1 MPDVQRHRSPRSS
14 RDERRA
20 DLLGHAARAILAQGG
35 LPLAYDQLAGAAG
48 VSKALVYN
56 YFPSQITLAHAL
68 IEEELARLDRR
79 ELRRLAA
86 LEDPVAAARAC
97 AHFYFDIVADR
108 GPLLHILLADPLLY
122 QGQAAHVTAR
132 SGLLLLPLVR
142 RLRHAFGIS
151 PREANIIVQLLVTL
165 PEEAGKQVFQGSST
179 RERAR
184 RLCADTVEAT
194 LAALRGDRS
203 ADGAAL
209 ALGVDLL

>member
-1 MPDVQRHRSPRSS
+1 MPDMPRHRSPRSS

-20 DLLGHAARAILAQGG
+20 DLLGHAAGAIVAQGG
-35 LPLAYDQLAGAAG
+35 LPLSYDQLAAAAG

-56 YFPSQITLAHAL
+56 YFPSQIALGNALA
-68 IEEELARLDRR
+68 EEELAGVDRE

-86 LEDPVAAARAC
+86 IEDLVAAARAC
-97 AHFYFDIVADR
+97 ADFYFDIVVDR
-108 GPLLHILLADPLLY
+108 GPLLHMLLADPLLN
-122 QGQAAHVTAR
+122 QGQSAHLTAR

-151 PREANIIVQLLVTL
+151 AREANIIVQLLITL

-194 LAALRGDRS
+194 LSALQGDRS
-203 ADGAAL
+203 ADGAL